1 MRTMLAVVLC
11 VSTLLS
17 ACAPKPTEQT
27 GSLRQRFIGST
38 PEVRL
43 EVLDSEGDG
52 PPLVFLAGAF
62 ATAHVFDT
70 FAPRFISAFRVI
82 AITRRGFGASS
93 RPATGYSV
101 DTLSADIIAVLDSL
115 RIQRAAFVAHS
126 FGGAELSF
134 LATRYPHRVA
144 RLIYLDSAFDFPS
157 LYAFPGWWN
166 PRPQPPPMTSADS
179 SSPEAVAAYAAR
191 VLRLPLPV
199 TDIKAKMHF
208 DSAGRLVQADDYSS
222 LQPLM
227 VNGVAPLGSSVIN
240 AQVLAIYAEPRGPDE
255 LFPNLTELA
264 PAEQEKGRS
273 YWPIW
278 QAAMI
283 AQRRRF
289 AEFAPH
295 AQIVLVPGAHHFVYL
310 SHPDKVEK
318 DIHSFLRPFAEEWI
332 GNRRGRDAPPT

>member
-1 MRTMLAVVLC
+1 MRIMLAVVSC
-11 VSTLLS
+11 VSTLLP
-17 ACAPKPTEQT
+17 ACTSKPPEQT
-27 GSLRQRFIGST
+27 GRLKQRFIDAAPG
-38 PEVRL
+38 VRL
-43 EVLDSEGDG
+43 EALDSGGDG
-52 PPLVFLAGAF
+52 PPLIFLAGAF

-93 RPATGYSV
+93 RSTIGYSA
-101 DTLSADIIAVLDSL
+101 DTLAADIIAVLDSL
-115 RIQRAAFVAHS
+115 GIQRAAFVAHS

-144 RLIYLDSAFDFPS
+144 RLIYLDGAFDFPS

-166 PRPQPPPMTSADS
+166 ARPQPPPMKSADS

-199 TDIKAKMHF
+199 TDIKAKMQF
-208 DSAGRLVQADDYSS
+208 DSGGRLVEAHDYSS

-227 VNGVAPLGSSVIN
+227 VNGVAPLGPGVLN
-240 AQVLAIYAEPRGPDE
+240 APVLAIYAEPRGPDE
-255 LFPNLTELA
+255 LFSNLTELA
-264 PAEQEKGRS
+264 PAEQEKGRR

-278 QAAMI
+278 QAAMV
-283 AQRRRF
+283 AQRKRF

-295 AQIVLVPGAHHFVYL
+295 ARIVLVPGAHHFVYL

-318 DIHSFLRPFAEEWI
+318 DIRSFLRPFAKEWLR
-332 GNRRGRDAPPT
+332 NRRG